1 MAMYAFGPFRL
12 DANAEILFRGSDPL
26 PVGKRAVVLLRVL
39 VERAGAPVS
48 KDTLNDVAWSGLAI
62 GEGNL
67 TVQIAALRRALG
79 AVPGGEDWI
88 VTLPRRGY
96 RFVGPVVIKSEAL
109 ASATPT
115 VDPATKPAPMM
126 ALALPDK
133 PSLRCSKCGHD
144 NAIGAKF
151 CEECATQL
159 ARIWASC
166 GTQLSPTTK
175 FCPACAHPT
184 SAPQSRFVS
193 PETYTPKHLAEKILT
208 SKAALEGERKQLTVL
223 FADIEGSMEL
233 LADRDPEDA
242 RGLLDPVP

>member
-96 RFVGPVVIKSEAL
+96 RFVGPAVTKSESGVPERDAL
-109 ASATPT
+109 RSIAS
-115 VDPATKPAPMM
+115 
-126 ALALPDK
+126 
-133 PSLRCSKCGHD
+133 SLGRRKCR
-144 NAIGAKF
+144 IPP
-151 CEECATQL
+151 L
-159 ARIWASC
+159 ARDAAISN
-166 GTQLSPTTK
+166 
-175 FCPACAHPT
+175 PA
-184 SAPQSRFVS
+184 
-193 PETYTPKHLAEKILT
+193 
-208 SKAALEGERKQLTVL
+208 ERRVRCV
-223 FADIEGSMEL
+223 F
-233 LADRDPEDA
+233 R
-242 RGLLDPVP
+242 